1 MKWLLA
7 IALTLASTSAYA
19 FYQWQSREHYYPPA
33 ECYPACL
40 PEYHQYSTFD
50 EPYPLDAD
58 TTKFRAVCHGNI
70 NSKSSSNPNGPDP
83 CSDDKVLISV
93 DRETHRVSVKVDD
106 VSDEVWIRVVIE

>member
-40 PEYHQYSTFD
+40 PEYHQYSTFE
-50 EPYPLDAD
+50 EPYPSYVDP
-58 TTKFRAVCHGNI
+58 TKFRAVCHGNSK
-70 NSKSSSNPNGPDP
+70 SKSSSNPTGADP
-83 CSDDKVLISV
+83 CSADTTIISV
-93 DRETHRVSVKVDD
+93 DRETHRVSLKVDD
-106 VSDEVWIRVVIE
+106 KSDEVWIRLVIE